1 VSDIAMPEGSPEAL
15 EQAAAQLRQLAVQAG
30 DLAAASRK
38 SMEGIA
44 LDADW
49 TGRAAGSYGAWTGG
63 LAAGVGR
70 MEAPLA
76 QVPPAAD
83 RYAAALRTAQQK
95 VGAYQAYASQVSHF
109 QGPVTTAQ
117 AAQNRTQAQT
127 LATDAGDSLTL
138 LEQAGKDLAWALE
151 KAAEGLN
158 YAFDDSGPFHAWLE
172 NLSRPVDALAGD
184 AWAEAVIARGDK
196 AKETAEFV
204 EDLNKDFAEETVKI
218 LSPAAKDALQSFG
231 DLPDLAAEGNLQE
244 LDNALAEWQ
253 RLRGLTEAVG
263 NSALKGTSPLLAR
276 LLPGLKT
283 FGGVLDAAAIAG
295 GIYNMVKP
303 PEYDHGNLRALTRI
317 AGGASVIDG
326 TVGIIEKAGFV
337 DFEELAIGA
346 VDMSFVPGVGEAL
359 GVAAGLYLAGDYI
372 YHNTHQ
378 IAHAF
383 DTARH
388 EVAHVA
394 DDVGH
399 YADPLN
405 W

>member
-38 SMEGIA
+38 SMEGVA

-49 TGRAAGSYGAWTGG
+49 TGKAADSYTAWTSG
-63 LAAGVGR
+63 LVSGVGR

-76 QVPPAAD
+76 QVPPAVD

-95 VGAYQAYASQVSHF
+95 VGTYQAYASQVAQF
-109 QGPVTTAQ
+109 QGPVNTARAAQIRAQ
-117 AAQNRTQAQT
+117 AQA
-127 LATDAGDSLTL
+127 LASDAGDSLTQ
-138 LEQAGKDLAWALE
+138 LEQAGEALAWALE

-158 YAFDDSGPFHAWLE
+158 YAFDNSGPFHAWLE
-172 NLSRPVDALAGD
+172 NLTRPVDALAGD
-184 AWAEAVIARGDK
+184 VWAEALIARGDK
-196 AKETAEFV
+196 AKEAAEFV
-204 EDLNKDFAEETVKI
+204 EDLNKDFAKEGDEI
-218 LSPAAKDALQSFG
+218 LGPAVNNALKSFG
-231 DLPDLAAEGNLQE
+231 DLPDLAASGDLQE

-253 RLRGLTEAVG
+253 RLRALTQAVSK
-263 NSALKGTSPLLAR
+263 SALKGTSPLLAR
-276 LLPGLKT
+276 LLPDLKA
-283 FGGVLDAAAIAG
+283 GGGALDAAAVIG

-303 PEYDHGNLRALTRI
+303 PDYDHGNLRWITRGAGFASAL
-317 AGGASVIDG
+317 DG
-326 TVGIIEKAGFV
+326 TVGIAEKAGLV
-337 DFEELAIGA
+337 DFEELSLAGA
-346 VDMSFVPGVGEAL
+346 EFIPGVGEAL